1 MSSHS
6 LEVFPSFCEYSE
18 IESLA
23 DWVRSFK
30 GWMFNYHENRG
41 QIEMADSKFG
51 DRTLAQ
57 PWILP
62 IVIISGLASAYAI
75 PWSYTN
81 ISAFDI
87 AATLIPM
94 IAQFALACL
103 TSVFAFLGKQVW
115 LPSLIATTSLS
126 LANALLYGMNFWG
139 VQLPTLPKSLIIIT
153 AISLIPTLIWGRKK
167 VQYSAPNTQNF
178 DTTNG
183 GDW

>member
-1 MSSHS
+1 MKM
-6 LEVFPSFCEYSE
+6 V
-18 IESLA
+18 
-23 DWVRSFK
+23 
-30 GWMFNYHENRG
+30 GN
-41 QIEMADSKFG
+41 KFG

-103 TSVFAFLGKQVW
+103 TSVFAFLGKQAW
-115 LPSLIATTSLS
+115 LPSLIATASLS
-126 LANALLYGMNFWG
+126 LTNALLYGMNFWG
-139 VQLPTLPKSLIIIT
+139 VQLPTLPKSLIVIT

-167 VQYSAPNTQNF
+167 IQYSPPNSPDFEATS
-178 DTTNG
+178 G